1 MKLLKKA
8 TAVVFFLS
16 YLFSNAQ
23 DNSVGINTN
32 SPNANAVL
40 ELVSPNSNQGFLVP
54 RVNSSQRSLM
64 SGSLSNLDDG
74 LMVFDT
80 DLNVFYYWNNGNW
93 RAGLGILNA
102 LTAGGDLVGAYPNPL
117 IGLAKV
123 TEEKIADQAVSNT
136 KLGNGSVTTDKISDN
151 AVTTDK
157 IVNQAITG
165 GKLEDIGSINAGTY
179 GTETFN
185 VLQLTVDQ
193 KGRITGISEV
203 VINIGSGNITNG
215 SILNEDIANSTI
227 TISKIN
233 SGLGNQ
239 NSVLT
244 TDASGVPRWTN
255 RSEFA
260 SSALSQNNIYI
271 GSVAGVAQGLPVIG
285 DVSALNTGSAADIQ
299 INPSAVGTTEIVN
312 GSITNEDLNKSSIP
326 LSGFGDAVDNV
337 NLGNNKLINVADPS
351 NSQDASSKNYV
362 DTEIADIN
370 TESDADST
378 AIWNKV
384 QADSTYLDDRIATN
398 ITDIA
403 TLDAEVDADSLALYT
418 KLQADST
425 STWNKIRGDSTYL
438 DDRIATNITDIAA
451 INTESDADSTA
462 IWNKVQADSTYLDDR
477 IATNITDIANLDA
490 EVDADS
496 LALYTKLQVDSTYLD
511 DRIATNITD
520 IADINTESDAD
531 STAIWNKVQADST
544 YLDDRIATNI
554 TDIAT

>member
-511 DRIATNITD
+511 DRIAT
-520 IADINTESDAD
+520 
-531 STAIWNKVQADST
+531 
-544 YLDDRIATNI
+544 
-554 TDIAT
+554 

>member
-403 TLDAEVDADSLALYT
+403 A
-418 KLQADST
+418 
-425 STWNKIRGDSTYL
+425 
-438 DDRIATNITDIAA
+438 
-451 INTESDADSTA
+451 
-462 IWNKVQADSTYLDDR
+462 
-477 IATNITDIANLDA
+477 LDA

-554 TDIAT
+554 TDIANLDAEVDA

>member
-403 TLDAEVDADSLALYT
+403 NLDAEVDADSLALYN
-418 KLQADST
+418 KLLSDST
-425 STWNKIRGDSTYL
+425 SLYSKLQTDSTYL

-477 IATNITDIANLDA
+477 IATNITDIAALDA

-531 STAIWNKVQADST
+531 STAIWNKVQA
-544 YLDDRIATNI
+544 
-554 TDIAT
+554 